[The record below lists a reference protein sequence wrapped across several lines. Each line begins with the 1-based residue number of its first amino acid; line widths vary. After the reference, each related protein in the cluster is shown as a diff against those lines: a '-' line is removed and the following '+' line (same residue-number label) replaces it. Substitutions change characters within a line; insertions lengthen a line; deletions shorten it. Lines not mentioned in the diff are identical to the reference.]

1 MMLRWNAHMTALK
14 MEGTDMEIRE
24 YTEYNESEIL
34 GLYASVGWTAYT
46 DDPAALRNGFA
57 NSLLILAAYEEASL
71 AGLIRVV
78 GDGHTVVFVQ
88 DMLVRPQLQR
98 RGIGSALLRAVLNR
112 YANVRQ
118 IELLTD
124 DTPETTAFYRAIGFR
139 ELTELGCCG
148 FMKI

>member
-1 MMLRWNAHMTALK
+1 
-14 MEGTDMEIRE
+14 MEIRA
-24 YTEYNESEIL
+24 YTEYNEAEIL

-57 NSLLILAAYEEASL
+57 NSLLTLAAYEEAAL

-78 GDGHTVVFVQ
+78 GDGHTIVFVQ
-88 DMLVRPQLQR
+88 DILVRPQFQR
-98 RGIGSALLRAVLNR
+98 RGIGSVLLQAVLNR
-112 YANVRQ
+112 YAGVRQ

-124 DTPETTAFYRAIGFR
+124 DTPETAAFYRSMGFR
-139 ELTELGCCG
+139 ELTDLGCRG

>member
-1 MMLRWNAHMTALK
+1 
-14 MEGTDMEIRE
+14 MEIRA
-24 YTEYNESEIL
+24 YTEYNEAEIL

-57 NSLLILAAYEEASL
+57 NSLLTLAAYEEAAL

-78 GDGHTVVFVQ
+78 GDGHTIVFVQ
-88 DMLVRPQLQR
+88 DILVHPQFQR
-98 RGIGSALLRAVLNR
+98 RGIGSALLQAVLNR
-112 YANVRQ
+112 YAGVRQ

-124 DTPETTAFYRAIGFR
+124 DTPETAAFYRSMGFR
-139 ELTELGCCG
+139 ELTELGCRG

>member
-1 MMLRWNAHMTALK
+1 
-14 MEGTDMEIRE
+14 MEIRA
-24 YTEYNESEIL
+24 YTEYNEAEIR

-57 NSLLILAAYEEASL
+57 NSLLTLAAYEEAAL

-78 GDGHTVVFVQ
+78 GDGHTIVFVQ
-88 DMLVRPQLQR
+88 DILVRPQFQR
-98 RGIGSALLRAVLNR
+98 RGIGSALLQAVLNR
-112 YANVRQ
+112 YAGVRQ

-124 DTPETTAFYRAIGFR
+124 DTPETAAFYRSMGFR
-139 ELTELGCCG
+139 ELTELGCRG

>member
-1 MMLRWNAHMTALK
+1 
-14 MEGTDMEIRE
+14 MEIRA
-24 YTEYNESEIL
+24 YTEYNEAEIL

-57 NSLLILAAYEEASL
+57 NSLLTLAAYEEAAL

-78 GDGHTVVFVQ
+78 GDGHTIVFVQ
-88 DMLVRPQLQR
+88 DILVRPQFQR
-98 RGIGSALLRAVLNR
+98 RGIGSALLQAVLNR
-112 YANVRQ
+112 YAGVRQ

-124 DTPETTAFYRAIGFR
+124 DTPETAAFYRSMGFR
-139 ELTELGCCG
+139 ELTELGCRG

>member
-1 MMLRWNAHMTALK
+1 
-14 MEGTDMEIRE
+14 MEIRE

-57 NSLLILAAYEEASL
+57 NSLLILAAYEKASL

-78 GDGHTVVFVQ
+78 GDVHTVVFVQ
-88 DMLVRPQLQR
+88 DMLVQPQFQR

-139 ELTELGCCG
+139 ELTELGCRG

>member
-1 MMLRWNAHMTALK
+1 
-14 MEGTDMEIRE
+14 MEIRA
-24 YTEYNESEIL
+24 YTEYNEAEIL

-57 NSLLILAAYEEASL
+57 NSLLTLAAYEEAEL

-78 GDGHTVVFVQ
+78 GDGHTIVFVQ
-88 DMLVRPQLQR
+88 DILVRPQFQR
-98 RGIGSALLRAVLNR
+98 RGIGSALLQAVLNR
-112 YANVRQ
+112 YAGVRQ

-124 DTPETTAFYRAIGFR
+124 DTPETVAFYRSMGFR
-139 ELTELGCCG
+139 ELTELGCRG

>member
-1 MMLRWNAHMTALK
+1 
-14 MEGTDMEIRE
+14 MEDAGMEIRA
-24 YTEYNESEIL
+24 YTEYNEAEIL

-57 NSLLILAAYEEASL
+57 NSLLTLAAYEEAAL

-78 GDGHTVVFVQ
+78 GDGHTIVFVQ
-88 DMLVRPQLQR
+88 DILVRPQFQR
-98 RGIGSALLRAVLNR
+98 RGIGSALLQAVLNR
-112 YANVRQ
+112 YAGVRQ

-124 DTPETTAFYRAIGFR
+124 DTPETAAFYRSMGFR
-139 ELTELGCCG
+139 ELTELGCRG

>member
-1 MMLRWNAHMTALK
+1 
-14 MEGTDMEIRE
+14 MEDAGMEIRA
-24 YTEYNESEIL
+24 YTEYNEAEIL

-57 NSLLILAAYEEASL
+57 NSLLTLAAYEEAAL

-78 GDGHTVVFVQ
+78 GDGHTIVFVQ
-88 DMLVRPQLQR
+88 DILVRPQFQR
-98 RGIGSALLRAVLNR
+98 RGIGSVLLQAVLNR
-112 YANVRQ
+112 YAGVRQ

-124 DTPETTAFYRAIGFR
+124 DTPETAAFYRSMGFR
-139 ELTELGCCG
+139 ELTELGCRG

>member
-1 MMLRWNAHMTALK
+1 
-14 MEGTDMEIRE
+14 MEIRA
-24 YTEYNESEIL
+24 YTEYNEAEIL

-57 NSLLILAAYEEASL
+57 NSLLTLAAYEEAAL

-78 GDGHTVVFVQ
+78 GDGHTIVFVQ
-88 DMLVRPQLQR
+88 DILVRPQFQR
-98 RGIGSALLRAVLNR
+98 RGIGSALLQAVLNR
-112 YANVRQ
+112 YAGVRQ

-124 DTPETTAFYRAIGFR
+124 DTPETAVFYRSMGFR
-139 ELTELGCCG
+139 ELTELGCRG

>member
-1 MMLRWNAHMTALK
+1 
-14 MEGTDMEIRE
+14 MEIRA
-24 YTEYNESEIL
+24 YMEYNEAEIL
-34 GLYASVGWTAYT
+34 DLYASVGWTAYT

-57 NSLLILAAYEEASL
+57 NSLLTLVAYEEATL
-71 AGLIRVV
+71 LGLIRVV

-88 DMLVRPQLQR
+88 DILVRPQFQR
-98 RGIGSALLRAVLNR
+98 RGIGSALLQAVLNQ

-124 DTPETTAFYRAIGFR
+124 DTPKTTAFYRSMGFK
-139 ELTELGCCG
+139 ELTEIGCRG

>member
-1 MMLRWNAHMTALK
+1 
-14 MEGTDMEIRE
+14 MEIRA
-24 YTEYNESEIL
+24 YTEYNEAEIL

-57 NSLLILAAYEEASL
+57 NSLLTLAAYEEAAL

-78 GDGHTVVFVQ
+78 GDGHTIVFVQ
-88 DMLVRPQLQR
+88 DILVRPQFQR
-98 RGIGSALLRAVLNR
+98 RGIGSALLHAVLNR
-112 YANVRQ
+112 YAGVRQ

-124 DTPETTAFYRAIGFR
+124 DTPETAAFYRSMGFR
-139 ELTELGCCG
+139 ELTELGCRG

>member
-1 MMLRWNAHMTALK
+1 
-14 MEGTDMEIRE
+14 MEIRE

-78 GDGHTVVFVQ
+78 GDGHIVVFVQ
-88 DMLVRPQLQR
+88 DMLVRPQFQR

-139 ELTELGCCG
+139 ELTELGCRG

>member
-1 MMLRWNAHMTALK
+1 
-14 MEGTDMEIRE
+14 MEIKT
-24 YTEYNESEIL
+24 YTEYDEAEIL

-57 NSLLILAAYEEASL
+57 NSLLTLAAYEEAAL

-88 DMLVRPQLQR
+88 DILVRPQFQR
-98 RGIGSALLRAVLNR
+98 RGIGSALLQAVLDR

-118 IELLTD
+118 IELATD
-124 DTPETTAFYRAIGFR
+124 DTPETTAFYRSIGFR
-139 ELTELGCCG
+139 ELTELGCRG

>member
-1 MMLRWNAHMTALK
+1 
-14 MEGTDMEIRE
+14 MEIRA
-24 YTEYNESEIL
+24 YTEYNEAEIL

-57 NSLLILAAYEEASL
+57 NSLLTLAAYEEAAL

-78 GDGHTVVFVQ
+78 GDGHTIVFVQ
-88 DMLVRPQLQR
+88 DILVRPQFQR
-98 RGIGSALLRAVLNR
+98 RGIGSALLQAVLNR
-112 YANVRQ
+112 YAGVRQ

-124 DTPETTAFYRAIGFR
+124 DTPETVAFYRSMGFR

-148 FMKI
+148 FMRI

>member
-1 MMLRWNAHMTALK
+1 
-14 MEGTDMEIRE
+14 MEIKT
-24 YTEYNESEIL
+24 YTEYDEAEIL

-57 NSLLILAAYEEASL
+57 NSLLTLAAYEEAAL

-88 DMLVRPQLQR
+88 DILVRPQFQR
-98 RGIGSALLRAVLNR
+98 RGIGSALLQAVLDR
-112 YANVRQ
+112 YANVRH
-118 IELLTD
+118 IELATD
-124 DTPETTAFYRAIGFR
+124 DTPETTAFYRSIGFR
-139 ELTELGCCG
+139 ELTELGCRG

>member
-1 MMLRWNAHMTALK
+1 M
-14 MEGTDMEIRE
+14 
-24 YTEYNESEIL
+24 Y
-34 GLYASVGWTAYT
+34 
-46 DDPAALRNGFA
+46 GFA
-57 NSLLILAAYEEASL
+57 NSLLTLAAYEEAAL

-78 GDGHTVVFVQ
+78 GDGYTVVFVQ
-88 DMLVRPQLQR
+88 DMLVRPQFQR

-124 DTPETTAFYRAIGFR
+124 DTPETTAFYRAIGFQ
-139 ELTELGCCG
+139 ELTELGCRG